1 MNEENMKNY
10 SIRLG
15 SEEVKRLE
23 TLGCKHFYWKRSGII
38 RGIIL
43 AVLKALP
50 DSQVYDL
57 IRYGLGVR
65 DLEVTITIS
74 KAKKES

>member
-15 SEEVKRLE
+15 SEEVQRLDA
-23 TLGCKHFYWKRSGII
+23 LSKKHFYWRRSGII
-38 RGIIL
+38 RGILL

-50 DSQVYDL
+50 DSQIYDL
-57 IRYGLGVR
+57 IRYGFGASGVN
-65 DLEVTITIS
+65 VTITINR
-74 KAKKES
+74 K

>member
-15 SEEVKRLE
+15 SEEIKRLDV
-23 TLGCKHFYWKRSGII
+23 LSDWHYYWKRSGII

-43 AVLKALP
+43 AVFRVLP
-50 DSQVYDL
+50 DIQLYDL
-57 IRYGLGVR
+57 IRFGYGATNV
-65 DLEVTITIS
+65 EVTITINR
-74 KAKKES
+74 K